1 MIAVTKMFIP
11 STKMTV
17 LAHYLTFPLSLQWQN
32 VYFYKKEAGKILLRL
47 LLISISF
54 IVPLSTTKRLLRSL
68 FELIEV

>member
-47 LLISISF
+47 LPSNST
-54 IVPLSTTKRLLRSL
+54 VTLSL
-68 FELIEV
+68 